1 MDTSFNLKEIS
12 VLVYSLYALLTF
24 QIKTFRD
31 KSAYIYE
38 PTIHQLFVLYIC
50 MEFEN

>member
-1 MDTSFNLKEIS
+1 MATSFNLKEIS
-12 VLVYSLYALLTF
+12 VLVFSLYALLTF

-31 KSAYIYE
+31 KRSYIYE
-38 PTIHQLFVLYIC
+38 PTIYQLFVLYIC